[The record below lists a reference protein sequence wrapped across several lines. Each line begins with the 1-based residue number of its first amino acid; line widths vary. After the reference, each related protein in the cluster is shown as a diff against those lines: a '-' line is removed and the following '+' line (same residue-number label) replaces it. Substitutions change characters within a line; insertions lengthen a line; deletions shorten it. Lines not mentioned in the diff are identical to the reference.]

1 MPRQP
6 LVPAEIAHG
15 PFLQSYARQLG
26 VSADMLSG
34 RAWQRLF
41 PRVWVHVEHDMT
53 PDDWLTAARLALPPQ
68 ARLSHASRLRSLGLD
83 IAPLRPFHFTV
94 ASDLHLDLPDIF
106 LHRTEVLPP
115 TDDVG
120 VSPAAAFVQVCATGR
135 MIDAVTAGD
144 WLLHRQLMSIN
155 EVSELIRAQVWRPGA
170 LQARR
175 IVPWL
180 DSRSASP
187 KESEIRCLVVASG
200 LPTPEVN
207 APIFHAGRRI
217 AIVDLLFALW
227 RLIVE
232 FEGRQHA
239 FDVAQFNRDIVR
251 YADLRSVDYAYV
263 QVTQEMSRQPRA
275 VVLTIDHALRR
286 QGFDGPAPVFG
297 QRWDALFR
305 PIRIGR

>member
-1 MPRQP
+1 MPRLP
-6 LVPAEIAHG
+6 LVPEELAHG
-15 PFLQSYARQLG
+15 PFLQSRARELG
-26 VSADMLSG
+26 VSADMLGG

-41 PRVWVHVEHDMT
+41 PRVWVHVDHAMT
-53 PDDWLTAARLALPPQ
+53 PDEWLKAARLALPPQ
-68 ARLSHASRLRSLGLD
+68 ARLSHTSRLLALGLD
-83 IAPLRPFHFTV
+83 LAPLRPFHFTV
-94 ASDLHLDLPDIF
+94 ASDLHLDLADIF

-120 VSPAAAFVQVCATGR
+120 VSPAAAFIQTCATAR
-135 MIDAVTAGD
+135 LIDAVIAGD

-155 EVSELIRAQVWRPGA
+155 EVVELIRAQRWRPGA

-175 IVPWL
+175 VVPWL
-180 DSRSASP
+180 DGRSASP
-187 KESEIRCLVVASG
+187 KESELRCHVVAAG

-207 APIFHAGRRI
+207 APIFHAGRRL

-239 FDVAQFNRDIVR
+239 LDANQFNRDIVR

-263 QVTQEMSRQPRA
+263 QVTHEMSRQPRA
-275 VVLTIDHALRR
+275 VVLTIDQALRR

-297 QRWDALFR
+297 ERWDALFR
-305 PIRIGR
+305 PIRIAR